1 MTNKTLLKDLQN
13 LIEENLDPSMF
24 PYQKGNS
31 IRIGKMVVRDSKN
44 GFLIYDCKDNKQ
56 VAITFSKTAALA
68 LAKSISNGTDNIDK
82 VLDLDKTIE
91 KNFTDALFFTNT
103 LKITKDDFKKDI
115 TLTRLELAT
124 ARTAEAKSALDLIIF
139 R

>member
-124 ARTAEAKSALDLIIF
+124 ARTAEAKIIYT
-139 R
+139 

>member
-82 VLDLDKTIE
+82 VLDLDKTIQ